1 MLDHLPPGQSLGCQ
15 MEVRFEKCL
24 HQPERQRI
32 LTVFHPFTLNSG
44 QRKLRNK
51 IQKSSSKILRSRSI

>member
-15 MEVRFEKCL
+15 MEVRFEKCF

-32 LTVFHPFTLNSG
+32 LIVFPVSLFIVAKENYT
-44 QRKLRNK
+44 RKF
-51 IQKSSSKILRSRSI
+51 KSLLVKS